1 MGGERGSSKY
11 VPVASKGG
19 GNQARLLEELSLEL
33 AMKGEDAGRGEM
45 LPGLGLGLT
54 VAPGPSFL
62 TDPPPKEG
70 GYLSVASSRGLVSL
84 PGLLPPIPGGAGPVM
99 PSELNEPASHPSLLP
114 LRSTGPRRRQRG
126 PSWGTG
132 GQMIWP
138 EYSGTEVRVRGSGG
152 QR

>member
-54 VAPGPSFL
+54 VAPGPFFL
-62 TDPPPKEG
+62 TDPPPQG
-70 GYLSVASSRGLVSL
+70 GRLFVCCQLQR
-84 PGLLPPIPGGAGPVM
+84 PRKPPWP
-99 PSELNEPASHPSLLP
+99 PA
-114 LRSTGPRRRQRG
+114 TN
-126 PSWGTG
+126 SWGR
-132 GQMIWP
+132 
-138 EYSGTEVRVRGSGG
+138 GTRDAL
-152 QR
+152 